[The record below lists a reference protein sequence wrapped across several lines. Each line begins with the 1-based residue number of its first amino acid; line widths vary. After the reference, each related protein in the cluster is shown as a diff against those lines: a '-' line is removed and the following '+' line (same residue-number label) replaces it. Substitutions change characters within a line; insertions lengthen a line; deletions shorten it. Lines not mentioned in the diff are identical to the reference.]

1 MLVQFTVSVPAHQHM
16 NGRSSPSCLLNGRE
30 EVLPEYLS
38 EKQLIQTRSFGQRK
52 FQGPEGFWTHSER
65 VRTHRQQ
72 VCVGWL
78 VGWLGVF
85 CQSRRRTGDKQ
96 VVSLL

>member
-78 VGWLGVF
+78 SVF